1 MSDNLNDVVLN
12 WDEPVDHI
20 DESGPRIITDYGALQ
35 YLGAKKVQ
43 LFSAGNA
50 VYFPNLVID
59 DKPYQ
64 RGGMKEGHVQGGKNA
79 IAHFIAYFGLS
90 FADDKPFTTVRVF
103 TTQAGI
109 PVDAE
114 KIDGYPV
121 IALDEKQ
128 TGAKADGKTVWLS
141 DWSNLQFPALRQLAP
156 ALRTRFTNGEKL
168 FFKADNWNTGAKPQE
183 DRNGKTNQ
191 DGTPK
196 KYYDNFWFNFTI
208 FANEAEMLTARAAA
222 KGSNGS
228 TSSYSHYPV
237 QWAEMPTQLP
247 PNVIKMFLAGEAY
260 SKIVT
265 DLLMNDKAIGGGQTD
280 PAGLMREILATWKP
294 DAPQPLW
301 TASDK
306 ALFETAQ
313 NPDKWLAA

>member
-109 PVDAE
+109 PVDSE
-114 KIDGYPV
+114 KIDSYPV

-222 KGSNGS
+222 KGTNGS
-228 TSSYSHYPV
+228 TASYSHYPV
-237 QWAEMPTQLP
+237 QWAEMPAMLKTE
-247 PNVIKMFLAGEAY
+247 VVKMFKADNAKA
-260 SKIVT
+260 KIVT
-265 DLLMNDKAIGGGQTD
+265 DTMMDDKSIGGEPVNVD
-280 PAGLMREILATWKP
+280 DLLRELLAGEVPGPMLE
-294 DAPQPLW
+294 
-301 TASDK
+301 
-306 ALFETAQ
+306 
-313 NPDKWLAA
+313 KWLAA